1 MGKDLE
7 FKPGQFVFF
16 KVLDKNNKFVSHPFT
31 ISEAPKKGEL
41 HLNKIV

>member
-1 MGKDLE
+1 MGTDLE
-7 FKPGQFVFF
+7 FKPGQFAFL